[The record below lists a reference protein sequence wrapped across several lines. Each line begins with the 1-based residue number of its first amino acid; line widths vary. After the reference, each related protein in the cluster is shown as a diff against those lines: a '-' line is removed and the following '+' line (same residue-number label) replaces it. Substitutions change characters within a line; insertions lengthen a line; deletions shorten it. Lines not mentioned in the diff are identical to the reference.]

1 MRADREPRPGWALAL
16 RRRPRPSCT
25 ALSIVLVAL
34 ASIAS
39 CSAPAATA
47 PTAVALTATFLP
59 STPTFLSNQPSP
71 ASSAIPTLRPTPTAT
86 PHASATRQAA
96 SSPLPTAIPAAEG
109 TPAPTLAATLITR
122 TASLDIYRVEGGLTA
137 TTLLELAPQ
146 FEAAHGHVGARMG
159 ARLSGRVAISFE
171 PPQIGPC
178 ALRGLTRS
186 HERIIQLYY
195 APETPARLILP
206 IVAHELAHELQ
217 HDYYGWEAH
226 RRSDIILLEGQAT
239 WASGDYGRGGDGR
252 PVWASEA
259 EQALAEGTLL
269 PLATDL
275 ERDCRRTTR
284 NAAYTG
290 WASFVDFLIAAYGR
304 ERFDTLYRSG
314 RGHTPGS
321 ADYVGVYSKSLD
333 ELDQEW
339 RKWLADR

>member
-1 MRADREPRPGWALAL
+1 
-16 RRRPRPSCT
+16 
-25 ALSIVLVAL
+25 
-34 ASIAS
+34 
-39 CSAPAATA
+39 
-47 PTAVALTATFLP
+47 LP
-59 STPTFLSNQPSP
+59 SQPTPTN
-71 ASSAIPTLRPTPTAT
+71 SAIPTLRPTPTAT
-86 PHASATRQAA
+86 PHASATREVA
-96 SSPLPTAIPAAEG
+96 SSPRQTAIPAAEG

-122 TASLDIYRVEGGLTA
+122 TAYLDIYRLEGGLSA

-146 FEAAHGHVGARMG
+146 FEAAHEHVGARMG

-171 PPQIGPC
+171 PPQTGPC
-178 ALRGLTRS
+178 AVRRLTRS

-195 APETPARLILP
+195 APETSARLILP

-239 WASGDYGRGGDGR
+239 WASGEYGRGSGR
-252 PVWASEA
+252 PAWASQA
-259 EQALAEGTLL
+259 EQALAEGSLL

-290 WASFVDFLIAAYGR
+290 WASFVDFLITAYGR

-321 ADYVGVYSKSLD
+321 ADYAEVYGKSLD
-333 ELDQEW
+333 ALDQEW